1 MGGGDCEIVAHP
13 LIQLCFVERE
23 RVRLACLHGHLE
35 LGHLLCD
42 AIGCL
47 RIGLDRQWWRL
58 AKNQQQDADGE
69 CQ

>member
-1 MGGGDCEIVAHP
+1 
-13 LIQLCFVERE
+13 
-23 RVRLACLHGHLE
+23 LE

-69 CQ
+69 CEGDPGENAKYTR